1 MRVKTKTGKP
11 DKVYYITFKDEANKF
26 KRVKIGRQSE
36 GITEAYCYQKR
47 AETLQKIK
55 LGEEVTIKYKKRK
68 KFTFGQMYEEYLKW
82 AKNNKDTWVNDKQA
96 FDNHLYKFKDIEV
109 SQLRSKDFEELKQQ
123 KLEEGLS
130 PKTVQH
136 ILSYVRQAFNHAIR
150 NDLVKN
156 LTNPISDSKVKM
168 PKVDNAKTGFF
179 KYDEAKL
186 LLDTLKR
193 KDKKDLY
200 RLTVLL
206 LFTDARFSEIASL
219 TWNDVNFEQRLIYFS
234 MCKGGKPRY
243 IQITNILMEVLQ
255 ELYEERIDSL
265 VIPIMKGK
273 SKGKQREQMPKQW
286 QDIVDEII
294 PGNKTAGKA
303 RLTVHSL
310 RHTHAS
316 WLAINGLDILHIKEQ
331 LGHKKIETTMRYAH
345 LIPNK
350 RHEATLLLEE
360 KINKVG
366 SQTKSQKSLDSMQD
380 IENAIKNEEITI
392 EQLEEELKKSIN

>member
-1 MRVKTKTGKP
+1 
-11 DKVYYITFKDEANKF
+11 
-26 KRVKIGRQSE
+26 
-36 GITEAYCYQKR
+36 
-47 AETLQKIK
+47 
-55 LGEEVTIKYKKRK
+55 
-68 KFTFGQMYEEYLKW
+68 
-82 AKNNKDTWVNDKQA
+82 
-96 FDNHLYKFKDIEV
+96 
-109 SQLRSKDFEELKQQ
+109 
-123 KLEEGLS
+123 
-130 PKTVQH
+130 
-136 ILSYVRQAFNHAIR
+136 
-150 NDLVKN
+150 
-156 LTNPISDSKVKM
+156 
-168 PKVDNAKTGFF
+168 
-179 KYDEAKL
+179 
-186 LLDTLKR
+186 
-193 KDKKDLY
+193 
-200 RLTVLL
+200 
-206 LFTDARFSEIASL
+206 
-219 TWNDVNFEQRLIYFS
+219 
-234 MCKGGKPRY
+234 
-243 IQITNILMEVLQ
+243 
-255 ELYEERIDSL
+255 
-265 VIPIMKGK
+265 MKGK